1 MDSIRVEEERE
12 ELLSFEFKEIKKP
25 NYKKLL
31 KHLILTFVSLFMIF
45 PFAWMLL
52 GALKTNYEI
61 WNEPFKILPS
71 NPQWSNFLE
80 VFKVSSFESYFI
92 NSFST
97 SLIITL
103 IILINSALF
112 AYAIAFFN
120 FRGKNL
126 LFTFVMGIYMLP
138 SAVTYVPS
146 YIILARLNMLDSLS
160 GLVISNLASIFGVFL
175 LRQAFLKL
183 DKGIIEAA
191 KIDGASD
198 LSILWKIIFP
208 ICKPSFVSLALISF
222 ISNYNSYLW
231 PSLIINS
238 PEKQL
243 VSMGLRQFFIQEG
256 AYGMNWPLIMAA
268 SSLVVIPLLVIFGF
282 MQNYFMNGINDTG
295 NKE

>member
-97 SLIITL
+97 SLIVTL

>member
-61 WNEPFKILPS
+61 WNKPFKILPS